1 MTEIQR
7 IHIAVRGAVQGV
19 GFRPFVYRLATQL
32 RLTGWVLN
40 SSQGVC
46 AEVEGEAA
54 ALEQFLLRLEQEKP
68 PHSFIQS
75 LEYSF
80 LDPVGYSSFEIRA
93 SSAEGERSALVL
105 PDIATCPECLEDIS
119 DPSNRRYRY
128 PFTNCTN
135 CGPRFSIIHS
145 LPYDRPN
152 TAMRE
157 FTMCEE
163 CRQEYEDPSNRRF
176 HAQPNACT
184 VCGPHMELWDAAG
197 NSLALRSDAI
207 EQAASSLRDGLIV
220 AVKGLG
226 GFHLMVDARNQEA
239 VLRLR
244 RRKQREEKP
253 LALMLPH
260 LDLARNLCDVSP
272 LEERLL
278 RSPEAPIVLLSR
290 KHTQGAES
298 PPQMVAEAV
307 APENPY
313 LGIMLPYTPLHH
325 ILTAATDFP
334 LVATSGN
341 MTDEPI
347 CTDEREAVE
356 RLRGIADLFLVH
368 NRPIVRYVDDS
379 VVRVMMGRELVLRR
393 ARGYAPLPISL
404 SSRMAD
410 AIAVGAH
417 LKNTIAVSNGENI
430 FISQHVGDLDTPQSL
445 ESFRKTLVDFQSLFD
460 VHPAR
465 VVADLH
471 PDYLSTREAK
481 ATGLPVDHVQHHHAH
496 IASCMA
502 ENHLDGTVLGVAWDG
517 TGLGPDGTIWGGEF
531 LRSTATTY
539 HRVASLRRFPL
550 PGGERAIKEPR
561 RSALGLLHE
570 MLGDAVFAER
580 SLSPIDAF
588 TSAELTALR
597 QMLVKRINSPL
608 TSSAGRLF
616 DAVASII
623 GLRQHMSF
631 EGQAAMELEFAVAS
645 TTPTEESYELA
656 DLKPGPGEDDS
667 HVIIDWAP
675 LITQIIGDVRNQVPT
690 SLIAARFHN
699 TLADMIV
706 RVARLIG
713 ERRVVLSGGCFQNR
727 YLTEQTVRR
736 LEHVGYHAYWH
747 QRVPPNDGGIALGQ
761 LSAAGVRL

>member
-40 SSQGVC
+40 SSQGVF